1 MTLIREMSDEQI
13 RAFLARVAQP
23 STEDDKRRRDDLHRR
38 WLAMHERHLESVH
51 ERIGEIYEDPAV
63 VADVRRHARE
73 IWNPL
78 RRVVNRVA
86 KAYQIRPRRRIN
98 KRDSRKENERLAKF
112 LRVLGFNAHA
122 KRWNRA
128 QVAYNCVVVLVLPR
142 ETEDGKPTIGFDAVT
157 GAHAE
162 VIQHPR
168 APYGSPPAVLGYS
181 LLDRGNELR
190 IGQVE
195 PGQEVYAL
203 VDRER
208 WRFFTADPK
217 PGEFRDVEHGLG
229 QFPGVPLRLEPP
241 EGGTDNEWWGA
252 DYGRGLSQVVAD
264 VGAVAAAMNWTRK
277 IQSRNLVT
285 VLEGGGRDSDDD
297 DQDEGQHL
305 GHPEAVLRLT
315 GENMD
320 LRVNNLDTPIK
331 GFREHIEYMT
341 GEVSEVITGSSSALT
356 DPEPAL
362 PQADTAAVQ
371 SHAALR
377 ELQQSQVEQL
387 DDFERRLIP
396 LACRMAKAL
405 GMADVP
411 DPELVAEHLE
421 VYFPPLPF
429 LDTPMARLQYHVA
442 ATAFGVG
449 DQVDFIMETEG
460 VDEETAGD
468 IAMVKAERRAKLH
481 LMLATHN
488 QPRDPTQPVAGEAK
502 PELPGERPEART
514 GRVGGRARPN
524 RSNPN
529 NPRDP
534 A

>member
-1 MTLIREMSDEQI
+1 MLIREMSDEQT
-13 RAFLARVAQP
+13 RAFLARVTSP
-23 STEDDKRRRDDLHRR
+23 STEEAKRRRDDLHRR
-38 WLAMHERHLESVH
+38 WLAMHERHLESVE
-51 ERIGEIYEDPAV
+51 ERIGEIYEDAAV
-63 VADVRRHARE
+63 IADVRRHARE

-98 KRDSRKENERLAKF
+98 KRDAKKENEKLSKF
-112 LRVLGFNAHA
+112 LRGVAFNAHA
-122 KRWNRA
+122 KRWNRG
-128 QVAYNCVVVLVLPR
+128 QVAYNCLVVLVLPR

-181 LLDRGNELR
+181 LLDRGHELR
-190 IGQVE
+190 VGHYE
-195 PGQEVYAL
+195 PGTEAYAL

-208 WRFFTADPK
+208 WRFFGLGGDPSK
-217 PGEFRDVEHGLG
+217 FRDVEHGLG

-241 EGGTDNEWWGA
+241 EGGTDDDWWGA

-264 VGAVAAAMNWTRK
+264 VGAIAAAMNWTRK

-285 VLEGGGRDSDDD
+285 VLEGSSSNSDDD
-297 DQDEGQHL
+297 DQDDGQHL

-315 GENMD
+315 GESMD

-356 DPEPAL
+356 DPDPGL

-405 GMADVP
+405 GVPDVP
-411 DPELVAEHLE
+411 DPDLVEQHLE

-429 LDTPMARLQYHVA
+429 LDTPMARLEFHVK

-449 DQVDFIMETEG
+449 DQVDYVMETEG
-460 VDEETAGD
+460 VDEEA
-468 IAMVKAERRAKLH
+468 AHEMVMLKAERRAKLH
-481 LMLATHN
+481 KLLATHN
-488 QPRDPTQPVAGEAK
+488 TPNQPASEAK

-514 GRVGGRARPN
+514 GRVGGRASP
-524 RSNPN
+524 NPN
-529 NPRDP
+529 NPRRP